1 MVDAVFILSFY
12 FQQFET
18 NIWEGVLSVRK
29 QMFLEKNTNISL
41 FTVLRL
47 ENKKT
52 EESKIGNILHRL
64 L

>member
-29 QMFLEKNTNISL
+29 QMFSEKNTNISL